1 MTAVAAEVRTG
12 PSSTVHP
19 AAATSRTRRVWG
31 RGARRSAHAWT
42 RGERGSTSVEVAGM
56 LPILLI
62 VILFLGHAVA
72 IVAGVDATTHAAREA
87 ARAASQ
93 GGNASSAAA
102 EAIPGW
108 MRLDSV
114 GSLSCADACVQVRA
128 SVPLGIP
135 GVVTVTHIPITRDAT
150 FARVD

>member
-1 MTAVAAEVRTG
+1 MAPGLSAMSSCSAAR
-12 PSSTVHP
+12 
-19 AAATSRTRRVWG
+19 AADTIRARRG
-31 RGARRSAHAWT
+31 RGLARV
-42 RGERGSTSVEVAGM
+42 RGERGATSVEVAGM
-56 LPILLI
+56 LPILLV

-93 GGNASSAAA
+93 GGAAGPAAA
-102 EAIPGW
+102 QAIPGW

-114 GSLSCADACVQVRA
+114 GALSCADACVQVKA

-135 GVVTVTHIPITRDAT
+135 GVVTVTHIQITRDAT